1 MPYTIVQGDVEA
13 SGLARIDV
21 EPDQEESARPVAA
34 NDVALLGA
42 DKTAIVEPLA
52 NDVDPMGGV
61 LAVTDVR
68 ADAKSGIKAGIVGN
82 KRVYITTQTLSSA
95 PVSLDYTVANAQ
107 GIATGTIVVQPP
119 ALTSADSV
127 PKASD
132 ITVPVHTGGIVS
144 VDVLDHVSYTGASA
158 LALGQTS
165 RLMRASS
172 AGSPSPR
179 RTPYGTKL
187 QYVG

>member
-1 MPYTIVQGDVEA
+1 MAAAA
-13 SGLARIDV
+13 SPGLERIDV

-82 KRVYITTQTLSSA
+82 KRVYITAQTLPSGCKRA
-95 PVSLDYTVANAQ
+95 FRAGAV
-107 GIATGTIVVQPP
+107 
-119 ALTSADSV
+119 
-127 PKASD
+127 
-132 ITVPVHTGGIVS
+132 
-144 VDVLDHVSYTGASA
+144 TGAAISTRRSVERVIQSA
-158 LALGQTS
+158 EP
-165 RLMRASS
+165 M
-172 AGSPSPR
+172 
-179 RTPYGTKL
+179 
-187 QYVG
+187 

>member
-1 MPYTIVQGDVEA
+1 M
-13 SGLARIDV
+13 
-21 EPDQEESARPVAA
+21 
-34 NDVALLGA
+34 
-42 DKTAIVEPLA
+42 
-52 NDVDPMGGV
+52 
-61 LAVTDVR
+61 
-68 ADAKSGIKAGIVGN
+68 
-82 KRVYITTQTLSSA
+82 
-95 PVSLDYTVANAQ
+95 ANAQ

-132 ITVPVHTGGIVS
+132 ITVPVRTGGIVS

-158 LALGQTS
+158 SRWTETS

-179 RTPYGTKL
+179 RTTVRYQAPSTSGNYPLTYTVTDALGNASSAVVTFAVHDSDAESKSAPKPTDVERKWL
-187 QYVG
+187 LAERSASRFA

>member
-1 MPYTIVQGDVEA
+1 
-13 SGLARIDV
+13 
-21 EPDQEESARPVAA
+21 
-34 NDVALLGA
+34 
-42 DKTAIVEPLA
+42 
-52 NDVDPMGGV
+52 MGGV

-82 KRVYITTQTLSSA
+82 KRVYITAQTLPSA

-132 ITVPVHTGGIVS
+132 ITVPVRTGGIVS

-158 LALGQTS
+158 SRWTETS
-165 RLMRASS
+165 RLIRASS

-187 QYVG
+187 PVRR